1 MKSILTKKALSLAL
15 AALAMLTTGCIKE
28 DLDEC
33 YKLTLKVVNH
43 KGDDIT
49 ALSVVSE
56 AKLFIYDANSK
67 LLGTRDLNDAFIRGR
82 ETIELNYPE
91 SSKLHLIAWG
101 NLKGNQDVS
110 DATKAEDLTVSLR
123 NDEMQIAQS
132 PDSLFFGDIDVT
144 VRGNGVAGENQEI
157 VLEPK
162 TGTVEMRT
170 LNLQYALK
178 TRGLRATDECDF
190 YMDRTLNTM
199 DYKGEL
205 TGDSVYYNPDADWKG
220 SEWETTAPQSLYLGQ
235 NMTGSIQVGNE
246 RYEVKEGTFDDGTTG
261 PIEIHPFQR
270 TLVLFEWGEDGA
282 FLGAKIKVTPWGVVD
297 DDIDW

>member
-1 MKSILTKKALSLAL
+1 MKSILTKKVLFLAL
-15 AALAMLTTGCIKE
+15 VAVTVFATGCIKE

-56 AKLFIYDANSK
+56 AKLFIYDNNSK
-67 LLGTRDLNDAFIRGR
+67 LLDTRDLNDAFIRGK

-101 NLKGNQDVS
+101 NLKGHQDVNE
-110 DATKAEDLTVSLR
+110 ATKAEDFAVSLKS
-123 NDEMQIAQS
+123 EGEIAQS
-132 PDSLFFGDIDVT
+132 PDSIFFGDIDVT
-144 VRGNGVAGENQEI
+144 VRGNGVAGGNQEI

-170 LNLQYALK
+170 LNLQYAL
-178 TRGLRATDECDF
+178 TARGLRATDECDF
-190 YMDRTLNTM
+190 YMDRTLNTI

-205 TGDSVYYNPDADWKG
+205 TGDSVYYNPEADWKD
-220 SEWETTAPQSLYLGQ
+220 SEWETTGPQALYLGQ
-235 NMTGSIQVGNE
+235 NMTGSIQVGND

-270 TLVLFEWGEDGA
+270 TLVLFAWGEDGA
-282 FLGAKIKVTPWGVVD
+282 FLGARIKVTPWGGVD
-297 DDIDW
+297 DDIEW